1 MQVDNNLVAQGSFAS
16 NAKPEKNISEKK
28 PTTIN
33 DPANENII
41 AYCYNG
47 NIVGMVSKINGS

>member
-1 MQVDNNLVAQGSFAS
+1 MDNNLVAQGSFAS